1 MRLHCSFQCFFFSRG
16 MHQILF
22 KHNKN
27 SYNHLICIDGRQ
39 YYCCVLSCLG
49 YMMLLNYFQYY
60 LLTKQEMIVA
70 VLKWHDSILANIF
83 FNLCLYWSGLDSS
96 FANRR
101 LSFPVGK
108 LSQNRKTTLQC
119 SSEALADGAFA
130 AYSILKYQLLRLQIR
145 LVLIWNKF

>member
-1 MRLHCSFQCFFFSRG
+1 MKGIPSLKQMISSIMHLHCSFQCFFFSRG

-70 VLKWHDSILANIF
+70 VLK
-83 FNLCLYWSGLDSS
+83 
-96 FANRR
+96 
-101 LSFPVGK
+101 
-108 LSQNRKTTLQC
+108 
-119 SSEALADGAFA
+119 
-130 AYSILKYQLLRLQIR
+130 
-145 LVLIWNKF
+145 